1 MSKKIY
7 RLLILLV
14 IAIANVQ
21 TVHAQVTILQGGDH
35 PLAQKI
41 RPVTILPGGDHPL
54 AQKIRTGDISL
65 TDIPA
70 FIAYFI
76 NIGAILAASVSML
89 FLVIGGYRYIVGG
102 VMQSEREQGK
112 NTIMY
117 AIIGLIVSLLSWAIV
132 NTVQLLVT

>member
-21 TVHAQVTILQGGDH
+21 TVHAQ
-35 PLAQKI
+35 
-41 RPVTILPGGDHPL
+41 VTILPGGDHPL